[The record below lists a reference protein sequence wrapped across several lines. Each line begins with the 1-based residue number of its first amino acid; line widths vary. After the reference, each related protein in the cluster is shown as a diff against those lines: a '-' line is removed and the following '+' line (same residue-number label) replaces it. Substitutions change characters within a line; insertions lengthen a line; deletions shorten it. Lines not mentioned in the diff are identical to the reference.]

1 MRLRLWVAQ
10 TNVVVSMVH
19 LELLYKP
26 AAISRGKPDG
36 RLVVVSNRVPLPSSS
51 VAPAAGGLAVALQAV
66 LKPRGGLWFGW
77 SGKTSEESGPA
88 AQCRTFGSLTYAVCD
103 LSRRDVEQYY
113 HGFANRALWPICHYR
128 LDLADLSECNAAG
141 YFRVNEQFA
150 RQLHEMLRPDDMIWV
165 HDYHFIPMARVLR
178 ELGCVNRIGFFMHI
192 PWPGPEV
199 ASALPAYQRILRSFG
214 AYDVVGFQTQSDADN
229 FRDCIVS
236 ANAGRVASGDW
247 CEIDGRRMQVSAFP
261 IGIDSEAFAQ
271 EARAAEK
278 NSTVKRML
286 ASLDGRDL
294 VIGVDRLDYSKG
306 LKQRMAAFA
315 TFLERS
321 PQAARARVTML
332 QITPK
337 SRSEVPE
344 YARLQRDLEE
354 EAGRINGKLGDV
366 DWTPLRYIN
375 KSMSRSA
382 LAGLYR
388 IARIGLVTP
397 LRDGMNLVAK
407 EYVAAQAPDNP
418 GVLVLSQF
426 AGAAQEL
433 KSALI
438 VNPYDVEA
446 TAAAIA
452 RAFTMPLDERKDRW
466 HGMMAALR
474 ANSVQDWASRFLQ
487 ALANEAESGE
497 FDRALDE
504 ARFPGSGGLDRL
516 SAIGA
521 APRRAPLFVFDQ
533 PGAESQIER
542 AQFRKVRPV
551 SLVSSIARV
560 PAPGHSF
567 AGVLQHH
574 LTLVP

>member
-1 MRLRLWVAQ
+1 MDPLDLM
-10 TNVVVSMVH
+10 S
-19 LELLYKP
+19 KS
-26 AAISRGKPDG
+26 AAIVPGRPNG
-36 RLVVVSNRVPLPSSS
+36 RLVVVSNRVPLASSS
-51 VAPAAGGLAVALQAV
+51 AAPAAGGLAVALKAA
-66 LKPRGGLWFGW
+66 LKARGGLWFGW
-77 SGKTSEESGPA
+77 SGKTSEKSPLPCQWG
-88 AQCRTFGSLTYAVCD
+88 TFGSLTYAVSD

-128 LDLADLSECNAAG
+128 LDLADLSECNAAA
-141 YFRVNEQFA
+141 YFRVNEHFA
-150 RQLHEMLRPDDMIWV
+150 RQLHKMLRRDDIIWV

-214 AYDVVGFQTQSDADN
+214 AYDVVGFQTKSDAGN

-236 ANAGRVASGDW
+236 ANAGRVGSGDW
-247 CEIDGRRMQVSAFP
+247 CEIDGRRTQVSAFP
-261 IGIDSEAFAQ
+261 IGIDTEAFAK

-278 NSTVKRML
+278 STTVKCTL
-286 ASLDGRDL
+286 ASLEGRDL
-294 VIGVDRLDYSKG
+294 IIGVDRLDYSKG
-306 LKQRMAAFA
+306 LKQRIEAFC

-321 PQAARARVTML
+321 PQAERARVTML

-344 YARLQRDLEE
+344 YARLQRELAE
-354 EAGRINGKLGDV
+354 EAGRVNGKLGDV

-375 KSMSRSA
+375 KTMSRSA

-426 AGAAQEL
+426 AGAAHEL
-433 KSALI
+433 TSALI
-438 VNPYDVEA
+438 VNPYDIEA

-452 RAFTMPLDERKDRW
+452 RAYAMPLEERKDRW
-466 HGMMAALR
+466 SAMVTVLR
-474 ANSVQDWASRFLQ
+474 GNSIHDWTAHFLQ
-487 ALANEAESGE
+487 ALGNEHEGKVIDAPLIEEARLPAPVGLSGTAP
-497 FDRALDE
+497 DRARLD
-504 ARFPGSGGLDRL
+504 GL
-516 SAIGA
+516 GA
-521 APRRAPLFVFDQ
+521 LCDLAGVVV
-533 PGAESQIER
+533 PGAY
-542 AQFRKVRPV
+542 F
-551 SLVSSIARV
+551 
-560 PAPGHSF
+560 
-567 AGVLQHH
+567 
-574 LTLVP
+574 LTKS